1 MNTTPLTSREAAHPS
16 AAKIRRIIFAA
27 SIGNAL
33 EWFDLIVYGFFAVTI
48 AKLFFPATSEATSL
62 MLTLGTFGLSYLIRP
77 IGGFVLGAY
86 ADRAGRK
93 ASLLL
98 SIAMMMAGTLLIA
111 SMPTYASIGILAPL
125 GIMLSRLMQGFSAGG
140 EFASSTAFLVE
151 HAPQRRGFMSSWQFA
166 SQGLATLLASGFGA
180 LLTSTLTTAQLE
192 SWGWRVPFLFGLAI
206 GPVGLYI
213 RRYVDEGVE
222 FKTQARSEAPVREL
236 FADQKLRLL
245 LSIGALVISTA
256 INYMV
261 LYMPTYAIKQL
272 GLPASTGFAATLA
285 TGFVLTLVTPVVGHL
300 SDRTGRIRMMAAA
313 AMLMLVSVW
322 PTFAWLT
329 RHASFA
335 TMLAALVWI
344 GALKAMYCGALPA
357 LMAELFPSQTRAT
370 GLAVSYNTGV
380 TLFGGFAPFVIT
392 WLISATGN
400 RLSPA
405 LYLMGC
411 AVLSLVALFVARTR
425 LKMR

>member
-1 MNTTPLTSREAAHPS
+1 MNTTTLTTPEAVHPGT
-16 AAKIRRIIFAA
+16 AKMRRLILAA

-62 MLTLGTFGLSYLIRP
+62 LLTLGTFGLSYLIRP
-77 IGGFVLGAY
+77 IGGLVLGAY

-98 SIAMMMAGTLLIA
+98 SIGMMMGGTLLIA
-111 SMPTYASIGILAPL
+111 TMPTYASIGLLAPL

-180 LLTSTLTTAQLE
+180 LLTGTLTPAQLE

-222 FKTQARSEAPVREL
+222 FRTQARSEAPVRAL
-236 FADQKLRLL
+236 FAGQKTRVLL
-245 LSIGALVISTA
+245 AIGVLVISTA
-256 INYMV
+256 VNYMV

-285 TGFVLTLVTPVVGHL
+285 TGFILTLFTPLVGHW
-300 SDRTGRIRMMAAA
+300 SDRAGRIRVMTAAA
-313 AMLMLVSVW
+313 LLMLVTVW

-329 RHASFA
+329 RYASFS
-335 TMLAALVWI
+335 TILAALIWI
-344 GALKAMYCGALPA
+344 GLLKAMYCGALPA
-357 LMAELFPSQTRAT
+357 LMAELFPAQTRAT

-411 AVLSLVALFVARTR
+411 ALLSLAALFVARTR
-425 LKMR
+425 LRMR